1 MKPALIVLLAIALAA
16 CGVAKTPAVSVC
28 SPGDVAASQ
37 PVSLVV
43 DFGFSGCA
51 ATDATCAVS
60 VDGGVISMT
69 TSATVCSA
77 GCQPVAFRSWGTCR
91 VPPLTPGEYQV
102 VPFNKTLTVRADG
115 GSTGC

>member
-1 MKPALIVLLAIALAA
+1 MKPALIELLAIALAA
-16 CGVAKTPAVSVC
+16 CGVAKIPAQSVC
-28 SPGDVAASQ
+28 SPGDVAAGQ

-51 ATDATCAVS
+51 APDATCAVS

-77 GCQPVAFRSWGTCR
+77 GCQPGAFRSWGTCR
-91 VPPLTPGEYQV
+91 LPPLTPGEYQV
-102 VPFNKTLTVRADG
+102 VPFNKTLSVRADA